1 MTRPRWRATDAH
13 VDESQRG
20 SRYVMACVL
29 TDVRDHLDIRR
40 GVEQLMRP
48 RQRRIHFHDESLA
61 ERRRF
66 VEGFAQL
73 PIRVIVVAAR
83 IDHEVDDERA
93 RAACLSRLVH
103 GLQDRRVSRV
113 VLESRH
119 DDRRDV
125 RTIIGARRPEP
136 LLVFDHRRPVGE
148 PLLWIADGAAWAGR
162 VRGAELDRL
171 AAVMDQLIDVDP

>member
-1 MTRPRWRATDAH
+1 MSRSRWRATDAH

-20 SRYVMACVL
+20 SRYVLACVL
-29 TDVRDHLDIRR
+29 SDARDHPEIRR
-40 GVEQLMRP
+40 RVEEMLRP

-66 VEGFAQL
+66 VEGFARL
-73 PIRVIVVAAR
+73 PIRVVVVAAR
-83 IDHEVDDERA
+83 IDHGVDDEHA
-93 RAACLSRLVH
+93 RALCLSRLIQ
-103 GLQDRRVSRV
+103 GLQDRGVSRV

-136 LLVFDHRRPVGE
+136 VLVFDHRRPIGE
-148 PLLWIADGAAWAGR
+148 PLLWIADGAAWAGS

-171 AAVMDQLIDVDP
+171 AAVVDQLIDVDP

>member
-1 MTRPRWRATDAH
+1 
-13 VDESQRG
+13 VL
-20 SRYVMACVL
+20 ACVL
-29 TDVRDHLDIRR
+29 TDVRDHAEIRR
-40 GVEQLMRP
+40 GVEELMRP

-66 VEGFAQL
+66 IEGFARL
-73 PIRVIVVAAR
+73 PIRVVIAAAR
-83 IDHEVDDERA
+83 IEQGVDAERA
-93 RAACLSRLVH
+93 RALCLSRLVH
-103 GLQDRRVSRV
+103 GLQDRGISRV

-136 LLVFDHRRPVGE
+136 LLVFDHRRPLGE
-148 PLLWIADGAAWAGR
+148 PLLWIADGAAWAGI

-171 AAVMDQLIDVDP
+171 AAVVDQLIDVDP

>member
-1 MTRPRWRATDAH
+1 VTRPRWRATDAH

-20 SRYVMACVL
+20 SPYVMACVL
-29 TDVRDHLDIRR
+29 TDVRDHAETRR

-48 RQRRIHFHDESLA
+48 GQRRIHFHDESLA

-83 IDHEVDDERA
+83 VDHGVDAERA
-93 RAACLSRLVH
+93 RALCLSRLVR
-103 GLQDRRVSRV
+103 GLQDRHVSRV

-136 LLVFDHRRPVGE
+136 LLVFEHRQPAGE

-171 AAVMDQLIDVDP
+171 AAVLDQLIDVDP